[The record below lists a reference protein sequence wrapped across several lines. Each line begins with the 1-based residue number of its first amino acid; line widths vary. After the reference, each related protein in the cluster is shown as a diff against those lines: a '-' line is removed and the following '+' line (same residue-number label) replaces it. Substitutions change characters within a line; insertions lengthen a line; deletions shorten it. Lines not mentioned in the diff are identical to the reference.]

1 MKIDPTKVRPIL
13 KPKNPQVID
22 PPRFPK
28 LIIPIETE
36 VKQAF
41 AIQMNKLLVDI
52 TKRMVELKK

>member
-13 KPKNPQVID
+13 KPKNPQVTD